1 MLRQIKYLV
10 CRIYS
15 VTNNHLPSFYFLTS
29 PKCAQLT
36 LLTKSTICEHGSV
49 QLISL
54 MTKSIPHQIN
64 STHMFPQVH
73 PPRQTHSFS
82 LTLRPTGQ
90 KFFLDKVGEKIPW
103 PGRQGEGRSK
113 ARQAGISQISNT
125 VPQPLS
131 RQSRSSGISW
141 GQPHFLHSPDKSAVR
156 RQGQAQARK
165 PSQVRVSQAHSQ
177 VQACTQAGH

>member
-29 PKCAQLT
+29 SKCAQLT

-90 KFFLDKVGEKIPW
+90 KFFLDKVGEKNPLAREAR
-103 PGRQGEGRSK
+103 GGQEQSK
-113 ARQAGISQISNT
+113 AGRDLPNKQ
-125 VPQPLS
+125 
-131 RQSRSSGISW
+131 
-141 GQPHFLHSPDKSAVR
+141 HSPTATE
-156 RQGQAQARK
+156 QAE
-165 PSQVRVSQAHSQ
+165 Q
-177 VQACTQAGH
+177 VQWH